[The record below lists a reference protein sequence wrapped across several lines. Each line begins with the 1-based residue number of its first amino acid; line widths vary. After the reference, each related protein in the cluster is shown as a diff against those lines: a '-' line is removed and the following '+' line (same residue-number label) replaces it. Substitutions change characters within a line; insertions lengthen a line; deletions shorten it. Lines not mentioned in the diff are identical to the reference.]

1 MSLFSVLVS
10 DKKSERAKDMHL
22 LRRLTTLLR
31 AREVEPGQ
39 IYLIIIHE
47 RPYIYIRTF
56 SSCLFFLRTITQCCV
71 LVLLH
76 CVHMFE
82 FTFDL

>member
-1 MSLFSVLVS
+1 MSLFCVLVS

-39 IYLIIIHE
+39 IYLINIHE
-47 RPYIYIRTF
+47 RPCIYIRTP
-56 SSCLFFLRTITQCCV
+56 SICLFFKTCV

-76 CVHMFE
+76 CVYMFE
-82 FTFDL
+82 LTFDSSA

>member
-1 MSLFSVLVS
+1 MSLFCVLVS

-39 IYLIIIHE
+39 IYLINIHQ
-47 RPYIYIRTF
+47 RPCKYIRTPT
-56 SSCLFFLRTITQCCV
+56 SCLFLRTTTQCCV

-76 CVHMFE
+76 MFE
-82 FTFDL
+82 LTFDL